1 MRARQGFGEIFN
13 GARRRIRATD
23 GYQAT
28 DAAPAIPPGYGVK
41 VCGIYA
47 GGHKPNASQCVF
59 NRLVCNNERSP
70 SLCLPRRLVQGCGK
84 LLQVAVAASFFSRIA
99 GACPPKMTFRV
110 GPIHNLSG
118 ALVRRGCGKIN
129 RGCVER
135 PEWANEVRI

>member
-1 MRARQGFGEIFN
+1 MVTRLPTPRQPS
-13 GARRRIRATD
+13 RPATALKCAVSTP
-23 GYQAT
+23 GGISQTLASASSTALFAT
-28 DAAPAIPPGYGVK
+28 
-41 VCGIYA
+41 
-47 GGHKPNASQCVF
+47 
-59 NRLVCNNERSP
+59 NERSP

-110 GPIHNLSG
+110 GPIHDLSG